1 MKQGGI
7 SPERQRRLS
16 HTPRGPPSS
25 SHRAP
30 ASRHSAL
37 GAGRTYSPRS
47 QPREAARSAQTKGR
61 EIQVGIARNVSAG
74 RPTASSPKW
83 MRVSTRSGWSG
94 SWEFELPGGC
104 NQGVHP
110 RADPGAPVAI
120 PPKPHPH
127 GGSIFVRCGWVRIRA
142 LPTAAGC
149 FEVDSPASLRLD
161 LACRSQRTYRRRAVD
176 ALFKAP
182 PRSLPAGKVRC
193 GVRSPQIRIS
203 ADQCRA
209 ISLLDFARTAIVLR
223 PRPSIQ
229 GEPGENRSS
238 EY

>member
-1 MKQGGI
+1 MTSFSVGQAKPEPWGRTRRVRTASRDPEEFPQRAACSSQCWGVHMKQGGI
-7 SPERQRRLS
+7 SPERQRRLA

-127 GGSIFVRCGWVRIRA
+127 GGVHFR
-142 LPTAAGC
+142 P
-149 FEVDSPASLRLD
+149 LRVG
-161 LACRSQRTYRRRAVD
+161 Q
-176 ALFKAP
+176 
-182 PRSLPAGKVRC
+182 
-193 GVRSPQIRIS
+193 
-203 ADQCRA
+203 
-209 ISLLDFARTAIVLR
+209 
-223 PRPSIQ
+223 
-229 GEPGENRSS
+229 N
-238 EY
+238 